1 MHLRKVFQCPT
12 FLVPSRAFRQAGRMP
27 FHFPLIGQANLTA
40 IFVSYVPVKQRLW
53 MMEGN
58 IETSSNSHLGV
69 QTAVRSMEAALDCAS
84 LTDVASTMCLRVRM
98 GPIPSV

>member
-1 MHLRKVFQCPT
+1 
-12 FLVPSRAFRQAGRMP
+12 MP

-53 MMEGN
+53 MMKGN
-58 IETSSNSHLGV
+58 METSSNSHLGV
-69 QTAVRSMEAALDCAS
+69 QTAVRSIEAVPDRAS

-98 GPIPSV
+98 GPITSV